1 VQIIHLC
8 DYTVFR
14 PISCPRAKTS
24 SVRASALQVCKDY
37 SEFNR
42 SRSKS
47 IYISLYL
54 SISPSLYLSMYRFID
69 IFIYLYL
76 YTHMDKYIG
85 STQFTCVCLSLDCTV
100 IAGDVNS
107 SSMYV
112 CTQYLYE
119 YIEFILTTCP
129 RAKTS
134 SVRAFVPQVFI

>member
-1 VQIIHLC
+1 
-8 DYTVFR
+8 
-14 PISCPRAKTS
+14 
-24 SVRASALQVCKDY
+24 
-37 SEFNR
+37 
-42 SRSKS
+42 
-47 IYISLYL
+47 
-54 SISPSLYLSMYRFID
+54 
-69 IFIYLYL
+69 
-76 YTHMDKYIG
+76 MDKYIG